1 MDVCIHEAQ
10 RTPNRLNLTRAAPR
24 HTIIKLSKDK
34 DKEIILRVAIK
45 EKNYTFMRTLVR
57 PETDFSTKTFQAK
70 RGWDDIQI

>member
-1 MDVCIHEAQ
+1 M
-10 RTPNRLNLTRAAPR
+10 NLTRAAPR